1 MPARLLLDL
10 SPEGLQRQQ
19 AWDGYG
25 SACLGEATTTG
36 ESIQGRL
43 PERGQEGRGRKTPV
57 SMVLFTLPINIFSL
71 TPQQAAKKMD
81 PSFLMRYAIFTRE
94 QQHTQKS
101 ADGAGGK
108 SSSRA
113 AATDLVSYV
122 EFQRNYK
129 YVGSSLSGFT
139 ASCACQY

>member
-1 MPARLLLDL
+1 MCIAWLRRSVLLQ
-10 SPEGLQRQQ
+10 PEINHFSMTFVC
-19 AWDGYG
+19 AW
-25 SACLGEATTTG
+25 
-36 ESIQGRL
+36 
-43 PERGQEGRGRKTPV
+43 
-57 SMVLFTLPINIFSL
+57 
-71 TPQQAAKKMD
+71 QAAKKMD

-122 EFQRNYK
+122 EFQRNYR
-129 YVGSSLSGFT
+129 YVMHGCVAILGL
-139 ASCACQY
+139 